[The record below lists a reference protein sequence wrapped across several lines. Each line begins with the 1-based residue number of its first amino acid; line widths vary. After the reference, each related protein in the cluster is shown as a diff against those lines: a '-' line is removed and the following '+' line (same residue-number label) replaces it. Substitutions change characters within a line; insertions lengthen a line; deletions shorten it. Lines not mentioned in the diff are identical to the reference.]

1 MLRRGRWV
9 QLAALSQARA
19 MARTC
24 AHVDWRWLAS
34 APSTIDAAKRLLR
47 DRGNEDTRPLAVAT
61 AHQTAGRGT
70 KGRAWHDDGQ
80 GNVALTVAFSSP
92 IPLTP
97 LTLLPLR
104 IGTLVVEA
112 LGDANLTLK
121 WPNDVLLDKKKVAG
135 VLVESDG
142 TALYMGIGVNVASA
156 PTVPKT
162 GPDRGRPAGNVA
174 GDAVE
179 IAQSIADALGAWT
192 LQPDDAAAVVRDWSK
207 HVDWNQT
214 VELRETGERVTPVKL
229 LPDGRLRVQ
238 GAGGERDL
246 VADYLL

>member
-19 MARTC
+19 MTHTC

-34 APSTIDAAKRLLR
+34 TPSTMDAARQLLKA
-47 DRGNEDTRPLAVAT
+47 RGNEDKRPLAVAT

-70 KGRAWHDDGQ
+70 RGRAWNDDGK
-80 GNVALTVAFSSP
+80 GNVALTVAFPSAV
-92 IPLTP
+92 PLKP

-121 WPNDVLLDKKKVAG
+121 WPNDVLLHKQKVAG

-142 TALYMGIGVNVASA
+142 AAIFVGIGVNVASA
-156 PTVPKT
+156 PMVPNT

-179 IAQSIADALGAWT
+179 IAQRIADALGAWT
-192 LQPDDAAAVVRDWSK
+192 LQTDDAAAVVWDWSK
-207 HVDWNQT
+207 YVDWNQT

-238 GAGGERDL
+238 GAGGGRDL